1 MHRFEKIVK
10 EVFDN
15 YDHETNMI
23 LEQTKDKQIVI
34 FGAGE
39 LGHKVYNILK
49 SREIPV
55 KCFCDNKLSGR
66 TDSRTGLKVVSLNE
80 LKEEIGRLFILI
92 AVFDAQGYFAV
103 RRQLLEFGFEND
115 HLKNSKMLSER
126 LPIAYL
132 EENLEKYRE
141 AYSLLE
147 DDFSKEVY
155 LNKIKKV
162 YLHSDISDIVSD
174 EQEEYFDKEV
184 LLTEEEVFVDCGGFD
199 GDTALK
205 FIDKVNGRFKRII
218 IFEPDE
224 TKVNLLRE
232 RMKGYDYDFY
242 QYGVW
247 SRKAVL
253 RFDVRRGLGSCISED
268 GKVEIETRALDDVIR
283 DDIPTYIKMDIE
295 GAEIEALKG
304 GREMIQK
311 YKPKLAVCIYHK
323 PKDLFEIPIM
333 LKEMCGDYRLFVRQY
348 ANSMSET
355 VCYAV

>member
-1 MHRFEKIVK
+1 MHRFEKMVK

-15 YDHETNMI
+15 YDNETNMI

-39 LGHKVYNILK
+39 LGHKVYHILK
-49 SREIPV
+49 SREISV
-55 KCFCDNKLSGR
+55 KCFCDNKVSGR

-80 LKEEIGRLFILI
+80 LKEEIGKLFILI
-92 AVFDAQGYFAV
+92 AVYDMEGYFAV
-103 RRQLLEFGFEND
+103 RQQLLDFGFENND
-115 HLKNSKMLSER
+115 LKNSRMMSER

-132 EENLEKYRE
+132 EENLENYRR

-147 DDFSKEVY
+147 DDFSKDVY

-162 YLHSDISDIVSD
+162 YLHSSISDVVSE

-184 LLTEEEVFVDCGGFD
+184 LLTDEEVFVDCGGYD

-205 FIDKVNGRFKRII
+205 FIDKVNGRFKKII

-224 TKVNLLRE
+224 SKVNLLRE
-232 RMKGYDYDFY
+232 NLKGYDYDFY

-247 SRKAVL
+247 SRNTVL
-253 RFDVRRGLGSCISED
+253 KFDARIGLGSCISEE
-268 GKVEIETRALDDVIR
+268 GKVEIEVRALDDMIR

-295 GAEIEALKG
+295 GSEIEALKG
-304 GREMIQK
+304 GRQIIQK
-311 YKPKLAVCIYHK
+311 YKPKLAVCIYHN
-323 PKDLFEIPIM
+323 PQDLFEIPIM
-333 LKEMCGDYRLFVRQY
+333 LKEMCGDYKLFVRQY
-348 ANSMSET
+348 ADSMSET
-355 VCYAV
+355 VCYAI